1 MTTPTIK
8 NRQDFDRKLAQ
19 IRSNPDLNDQAKRR
33 MLQEAYDEAARKH
46 RELIEK
52 DQSGTSEK
60 LARLEKGVFGLSYPT
75 DVISG
80 VDKERIRQS
89 YRDASFRISGMKPEE
104 LERILERAERTG
116 DRQLAKAVY
125 HEATE
130 RGVRGVA
137 DAYLKDR
144 TQERSRWE
152 EYTAAR
158 VEAESVEGL
167 LFGANAYHPDRPP
180 ELDGA
185 PMADPASETG

>member
-60 LARLEKGVFGLSYPT
+60 LARLEKGVFGMSYPV
-75 DVISG
+75 DVVTG

-89 YRDASFRISGMKPEE
+89 YRDASFRVSGMKPEE

-116 DRQLAKAVY
+116 DGHLAKAVY

-130 RGVRGVA
+130 RGIRHVA
-137 DAYLKDR
+137 DSYLKDR

-158 VEAESVEGL
+158 VEAESVESL

>member
-1 MTTPTIK
+1 MRGEKMTTPTIK
-8 NRQDFDRKLAQ
+8 NKQDFDRKLAQ

-75 DVISG
+75 DAISG

-130 RGVRGVA
+130 RGVRHVA
-137 DAYLKDR
+137 DSYLA
-144 TQERSRWE
+144 THSSERKQWE

-158 VEAESVEGL
+158 VEAESVESL
-167 LFGANAYHPDRPP
+167 LFGANAYGPTKPP
-180 ELDGA
+180 ELDGTA
-185 PMADPASETG
+185 G

>member
-60 LARLEKGVFGLSYPT
+60 LARLEKGVFGMSYPV
-75 DVISG
+75 DVVTG

-89 YRDASFRISGMKPEE
+89 YRDASFRVSGMKPEE

-116 DRQLAKAVY
+116 DKQLSRAVY
-125 HEATE
+125 HVATE

>member
-8 NRQDFDRKLAQ
+8 NKQDFDRKLAR

-52 DQSGTSEK
+52 EEGGTSEK
-60 LARLEKGVFGLSYPT
+60 LARLEKSVFGISYPVGVVT
-75 DVISG
+75 G

-116 DRQLAKAVY
+116 DRQLAKAAY

-130 RGVRGVA
+130 RGIRHVA
-137 DAYLKDR
+137 DSYLKDR
-144 TQERSRWE
+144 TEERKQWE

-158 VEAESVEGL
+158 VEAESVEKL
-167 LFGANAYHPDRPP
+167 LFGARAYGPTKPP
-180 ELDGA
+180 ELDG
-185 PMADPASETG
+185 MAG

>member
-75 DVISG
+75 DAISG

-104 LERILERAERTG
+104 LERILERADRTG

-158 VEAESVEGL
+158 VEAESVESL
-167 LFGANAYHPDRPP
+167 LFGANAYGPTKPP
-180 ELDGA
+180 ELDGY
-185 PMADPASETG
+185 MAQSSRGA